1 MRRDYAEEKRSGKSH
16 AGSGAIHRQSLMR
29 SWKTGP
35 ASGRIIVPERIASTH
50 VDVIEEASAAQ
61 NHMRAGLRANTAKEL
76 TAELSAAGMS
86 L

>member
-1 MRRDYAEEKRSGKSH
+1 
-16 AGSGAIHRQSLMR
+16 MR

-35 ASGRIIVPERIASTH
+35 ASSRIIVPERIASTH
-50 VDVIEEASAAQ
+50 VDAIEGVSAAQ
-61 NHMRAGLRANTAKEL
+61 HHMRVGLRANTAKEL